1 MQEDKGLWEGSV
13 DLKIL
18 VFCIKQTNMQTT
30 NKDAKMC
37 MFLKEKRKL

>member
-18 VFCIKQTNMQTT
+18 VFVSNKQICKLQIKMQ
-30 NKDAKMC
+30 KMC